1 MTISVIIPA
10 YNEEKWIRQTLESV
24 DRAKRYLLA
33 RGDSTVETLV
43 VDNASA
49 DRTALIARSLNAKV
63 VQESDHVISKV
74 RNAGAKAASGDIFVF
89 IDADVTIPEALLY
102 RIAQI
107 LSDPSCIGGA
117 VDTNYRPNSFSVK
130 VYLQIWRMIGK
141 AARMAQ
147 GAVQFFRR
155 DAYFSLGGYDES
167 LYMGEDVDFYWRFQ
181 RQAMKQGSRVQFMR
195 DVQVVPSCRR
205 FDQWPIWRTLI
216 WTNPFVVLLCRRKK
230 RFWDGW
236 YGRPPR

>member
-89 IDADVTIPEALLY
+89 IDADVTIPEALLW

-117 VDTNYRPNSFSVK
+117 VDTNYQPNSLSVK

-195 DVQVVPSCRR
+195 DVQVVSSCRR

-216 WTNPFVVLLCRRKK
+216 WTNPFVVLLFRRKK